1 MKTKEFFQQVSLN
14 EIQPNEANVR
24 ECFDNASIQE
34 LADSIQNS
42 GLINPLTLRSVGKN
56 QYAIICGVR
65 RFRAAQLLGWKSINA
80 YKRGHQRVNFP
91 YRKKR
96 KIYPCT
102 FKT

>member
-42 GLINPLTLRSVGKN
+42 GLILPPTLRSVGKK
-56 QYAIICGVR
+56 Q
-65 RFRAAQLLGWKSINA
+65 
-80 YKRGHQRVNFP
+80 
-91 YRKKR
+91 
-96 KIYPCT
+96 
-102 FKT
+102 